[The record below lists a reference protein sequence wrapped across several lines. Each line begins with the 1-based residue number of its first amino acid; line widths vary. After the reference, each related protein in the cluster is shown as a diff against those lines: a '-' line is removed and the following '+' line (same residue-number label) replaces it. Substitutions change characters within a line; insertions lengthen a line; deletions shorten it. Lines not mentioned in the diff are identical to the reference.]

1 MPWTAKTTYDTFS
14 GIGEDIS
21 AIVTNLSPD
30 ETPFLDLLPEPPR
43 AATSTAHQWSEEL
56 LGPDTLI
63 ASTAVNSATAATGI
77 QINGFGNQLQVGMIL
92 EIQADEAGVANELV
106 QITSVP
112 GANSILVARNHGAA
126 GVSSLVAGGTI
137 VVIST
142 AELEGSTS
150 SGDVHRPPTRR
161 TNYMQ
166 IFKKVITITGTDRA
180 VSYVPD
186 MGDEFDHQVVLR
198 TRELM
203 RDVEK
208 AVFRGRLSGNSIG
221 SGTAYRTMG
230 GLREFITSINSV
242 IVDSSF
248 TADPV
253 AYTNNLLQQAYN
265 VGARDIDLIV
275 VGSQWK
281 RALSAFASTSRI
293 VSTEQTDTKIIQLKE
308 YLQTDFGSARLL
320 LSPWMPPKA
329 MYGIAT
335 ARTFVTPLRGRTFQF
350 ERIAKTGD
358 SDVGHVIGEYTLEI
372 HRPDAMFR
380 ASA

>member
-1 MPWTAKTTYDTFS
+1 MPWTAKTTYDTFT

-21 AIVTNLSPD
+21 AIVTNLSPT
-30 ETPFLDLLPEPPR
+30 ETPFLDLLPEAPR

-77 QINGFGNQLQVGMIL
+77 QINGFGNQLQVGMLL
-92 EIQADEAGVANELV
+92 EIQADAAGVANELV

-112 GANSILVARNHGAA
+112 GANSILVSRNFAGA
-126 GVSSLVAGGTI
+126 GISSLVAGGTI
-137 VVIST
+137 YVIST

-161 TNYMQ
+161 TNFLQ
-166 IFKKVITITGTDRA
+166 IFKKVVTITGTDRA

-230 GLREFITSINSV
+230 GLREFITSINST
-242 IVDSSF
+242 IVASSF
-248 TADPV
+248 TADPLL
-253 AYTNNLLQQAYN
+253 YTNNLLQQAYN

-275 VGSQWK
+275 VGGQWK
-281 RALSAFASTSRI
+281 RELSAFATNRTI
-293 VSTEQTDTKIIQLKE
+293 NVDQGDTKIISLKE
-308 YLQTDFGSARLL
+308 YIQTDFGTARLL
-320 LSPWMPPKA
+320 LSPWMPASA

-335 ARTFVTPLRGRTFQF
+335 ARTFVTPLKGRTFQA
-350 ERIAKTGD
+350 EAIAKTGD
-358 SDVGHVIGEYTLEI
+358 ADVKHVIGEYTLEI

-380 ASA
+380 ASV